1 MKSLKDRVLHL
12 IDTEGKNG
20 QYQVTSG
27 LKSLA
32 GELGVT
38 HEALYRTLALLVKNK
53 TIRRDEALLVLARK
67 FISSVAHSKGDSTV
81 FTS

>member
-1 MKSLKDRVLHL
+1 LKDRVLHL

-53 TIRRDEALLVLARK
+53 TIRRDEALLVLTRK